1 MLNDFNFGLFL
12 AWFRGFFSSR
22 FEGILGGEGEED
34 SWRFFLWIVFKLEI
48 FVCYYKVWGRF
59 KIRIVG
65 VLSFEGVEG
74 MDINN
79 YKNF

>member
-1 MLNDFNFGLFL
+1 MKRIRDV
-12 AWFRGFFSSR
+12 
-22 FEGILGGEGEED
+22 
-34 SWRFFLWIVFKLEI
+34 FFLRIVFKLEI